1 MENSNP
7 LIQTNQQNKKLKR
20 GNSDVD
26 SSDTEEEI
34 SVPIIL
40 NNWPRFMLIQS
51 VDPERPISKLSPF
64 TIHQGIKGLAGT
76 PRTVRRLRSGDFLIE
91 VTKPGQ
97 AESLLR
103 STVLADIPIKVVP
116 HRSLNTS
123 KGIIRS
129 FDLRESSEA
138 ELKQNLA
145 NQGVTDVRRMTVMRD
160 GQRRN
165 TNTFVLTFGQPSHP
179 TYVKCAYL
187 NIKVETFIPNPLRC
201 YKCQRFGHH
210 KFNCRRNATC
220 ARCGEE
226 GHEDSSCSQPEKCIN
241 CQDSHSAYS
250 KICPIWKKEKQIQYL
265 KVTNNISFPEARKL
279 AETADSQAS
288 HSYASAVKQSAID
301 NNTKETNSVST
312 QTTSVST
319 QTELTWPL
327 SSKLPTMIPLTNQK
341 GAQAKTTV
349 SSQTTP
355 TTSDHNLN
363 PGNIKTTTKPPQ
375 HHKNKTGS
383 IIQPPQHHKDQ
394 TESITKLS
402 QRDKDKPD
410 STKLPPNKPAIPK
423 KNLNNFIL
431 TG

>member
-7 LIQTNQQNKKLKR
+7 LIQPNQQNKKLKR

-51 VDPERPISKLSPF
+51 VDLERPIAKLSPF

-91 VTKPGQ
+91 VTKPAQ
-97 AESLLR
+97 VESLLR

-129 FDLRESSEA
+129 FDLKESSEA
-138 ELKQNLA
+138 ELKHNLA
-145 NQGVTDVRRMTVMRD
+145 DQGVTDVRRM
-160 GQRRN
+160 
-165 TNTFVLTFGQPSHP
+165 

-187 NIKVETFIPNPLRC
+187 NIKVKTLIPNPLRC

-226 GHEDSSCSQPEKCIN
+226 GPRGLLLQ
-241 CQDSHSAYS
+241 
-250 KICPIWKKEKQIQYL
+250 
-265 KVTNNISFPEARKL
+265 
-279 AETADSQAS
+279 
-288 HSYASAVKQSAID
+288 
-301 NNTKETNSVST
+301 
-312 QTTSVST
+312 QT
-319 QTELTWPL
+319 
-327 SSKLPTMIPLTNQK
+327 
-341 GAQAKTTV
+341 
-349 SSQTTP
+349 
-355 TTSDHNLN
+355 
-363 PGNIKTTTKPPQ
+363 
-375 HHKNKTGS
+375 
-383 IIQPPQHHKDQ
+383 
-394 TESITKLS
+394 
-402 QRDKDKPD
+402 
-410 STKLPPNKPAIPK
+410 
-423 KNLNNFIL
+423 
-431 TG
+431 